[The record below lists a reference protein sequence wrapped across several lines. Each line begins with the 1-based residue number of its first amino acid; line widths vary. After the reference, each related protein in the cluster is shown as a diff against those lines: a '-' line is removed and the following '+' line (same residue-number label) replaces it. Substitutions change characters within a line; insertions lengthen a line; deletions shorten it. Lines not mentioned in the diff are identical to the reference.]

1 MQVTL
6 EQEELKPLL
15 KDVVTELFF
24 EKKEQFRDLFIEIVE
39 DISMIEAIKE
49 GMKSESV
56 DKDELLKALDED

>member
-24 EKKEQFRDLFIEIVE
+24 EKKEQFRDLFSEIVE

>member
-15 KDVVTELFF
+15 KDVVIELFF
-24 EKKEQFRDLFIEIVE
+24 EKKEQFRDLFSEIVE

-49 GMKSESV
+49 GMKSENI